1 MWVPV
6 LANELEYGF
15 NFWTAKMF
23 SLFWASLQKTF
34 HILII
39 QCSLITLINH
49 LFRDVSGLPYF
60 LVTVGTVGN
69 AKELRKKYVKN
80 SSLTLSWGLRCESLP
95 VLSSLSILSF
105 TYSMVGY
112 SHDSWPVNK
121 TISSHSVSSKLL
133 SGDKSKML
141 FRASQCFCIFL
152 SHDEF
157 TGNDNSFYCTINI
170 IRFPCRKT

>member
-1 MWVPV
+1 
-6 LANELEYGF
+6 
-15 NFWTAKMF
+15 MF

-80 SSLTLSWGLRCESLP
+80 SSLTLS
-95 VLSSLSILSF
+95 
-105 TYSMVGY
+105 
-112 SHDSWPVNK
+112 
-121 TISSHSVSSKLL
+121 
-133 SGDKSKML
+133 
-141 FRASQCFCIFL
+141 
-152 SHDEF
+152 
-157 TGNDNSFYCTINI
+157 
-170 IRFPCRKT
+170 